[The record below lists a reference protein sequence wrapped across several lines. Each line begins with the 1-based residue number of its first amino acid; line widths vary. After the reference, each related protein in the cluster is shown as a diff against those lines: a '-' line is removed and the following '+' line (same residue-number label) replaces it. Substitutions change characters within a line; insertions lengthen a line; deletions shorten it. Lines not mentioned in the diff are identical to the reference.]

1 MLTPLERLWH
11 YVGVQTG
18 GNVMANEIR
27 VQVKSVYGEE
37 KVYPVCEDAKTFA
50 QLAGT
55 KTLTRETLMLIR
67 RLGYEIEVVSPAYDF

>member
-1 MLTPLERLWH
+1 
-11 YVGVQTG
+11 
-18 GNVMANEIR
+18 MANEIR